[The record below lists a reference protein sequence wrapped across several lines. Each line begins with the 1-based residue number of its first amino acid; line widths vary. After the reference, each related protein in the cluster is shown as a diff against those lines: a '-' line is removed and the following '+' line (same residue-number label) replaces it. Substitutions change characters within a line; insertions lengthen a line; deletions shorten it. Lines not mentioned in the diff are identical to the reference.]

1 MDPNGFNTFYFNLMH
16 KSTLL
21 TYLSLI
27 KLKKNREQ
35 PRKIRNKI
43 DRNGMK
49 NKDDPKKI
57 KNEDDFKK

>member
-1 MDPNGFNTFYFNLMH
+1 MTKTNGRWPQN
-16 KSTLL
+16 
-21 TYLSLI
+21 
-27 KLKKNREQ
+27 NREQ

-57 KNEDDFKK
+57 KNEDDFKKWKKIFTERQPQQQKQIKQP